1 MDYLK
6 IYNKEFNSFDD
17 INNIIKAFNEDIN
30 NEIISGLFE
39 SPNTK
44 TIKFQKN
51 LWFYSMDKNTLFLL
65 F

>member
-51 LWFYSMDKNTLFLL
+51 L
-65 F
+65 